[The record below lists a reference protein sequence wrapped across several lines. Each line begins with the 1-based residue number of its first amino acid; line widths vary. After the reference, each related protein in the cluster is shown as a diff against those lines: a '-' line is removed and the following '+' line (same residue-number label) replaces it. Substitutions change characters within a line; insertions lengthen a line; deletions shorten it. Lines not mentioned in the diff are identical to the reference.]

1 MQLCLDGR
9 DPSYHDDS
17 AIDENFVHD
26 VSDDT
31 NNIVGPKGMKGIE
44 RLIGIAGLAAKPIT
58 NHSVI

>member
-26 VSDDT
+26 VADDT
-31 NNIVGPKGMKGIE
+31 TNIVGSRGMKGIKNY
-44 RLIGIAGLAAKPIT
+44 LKTGL
-58 NHSVI
+58 H